1 MNKAKL
7 KTRLNELREI
17 INEHNYR
24 YHVLDNP
31 KVSDFEYDQFLAE
44 LRKIEEQY
52 PEWITPDSPSQR
64 VGGGISEKFE
74 KVPHPAPILS
84 LANAFSGDDL
94 RAWLERIN
102 KVDDRVLESD
112 FVVEPKL
119 DGLSVVLHYRDGL
132 FVQGATRGNGE
143 AGEDITTNLKTLA
156 SLPLRIPL
164 IHSDIKPPSYLVVR
178 GEVFINLD
186 DFEEL
191 NKRQAELGEKIYQTP
206 RNTAA
211 GALRNLDSAVT
222 ASRPLRILIYSIVHS
237 VGEIPMRQWDQVEY
251 LKSLGFPVTADI
263 QQVENIEQ
271 AVTVCEGW
279 IEKRKSL
286 PYEIDGA
293 VVKINDLN
301 LSQDLGVVGKDPRGA
316 IAFKFPAQEVT
327 TQLNDIGVNVGRTG
341 VLTPY
346 AILDPVEIGGV
357 IVRQATLHNF
367 DFIAE
372 KDIRIG
378 DRVLV
383 KRAGDVIPYV
393 IGPIVD
399 ARSGDE
405 LPYDPPKNC
414 PECGEGVSRVE
425 GEVAWYCINPACP
438 EQIIRNIQHYVSRS
452 TLDIVGL
459 GIKIVEQ
466 LVNEGLVK
474 DVADL
479 YTLDSNELM
488 VLEGFGQKK
497 VDNLLAG
504 IEESK
509 TKSLSRFI
517 FSLGIRGVGEVVGAD
532 LAAKFGSV
540 DKLSYATV
548 EELETME
555 GIGPNISM
563 AIVDWFRR
571 EANRAVLE
579 KLKQAGMW
587 PVADVV
593 DSGELGFK
601 PFADKTF
608 VITGTLPNFTRTEA
622 KEFIQSKGGKVISS
636 VSKKTSYVVVGEN
649 PGSKLNKAQGLGVE
663 IIDEDR
669 LRSMADLNDQI

>member
-1 MNKAKL
+1 MKEAKL

-24 YHVLDNP
+24 YHVLDDP
-31 KVSDFEYDQFLAE
+31 IVSDSEYDQCLAE
-44 LRKIEEQY
+44 LRQVEERY
-52 PEWITPDSPSQR
+52 PEWITLDSPSQR
-64 VGGGISEKFE
+64 IGGGVSEKFD

-94 RAWLERIN
+94 RAWVERIS
-102 KVDDRVLESD
+102 KVDERVLDAD

-119 DGLSVVLHYRDGL
+119 DGLSVVLHYRDGI
-132 FVQGATRGNGE
+132 FIQGATRGNGE
-143 AGEDITTNLKTLA
+143 VGEDITTNLKTLA

-164 IHSDIKPPSYLVVR
+164 IRNDIKPPPYLVVR

-191 NKRQAELGEKIYQTP
+191 NKKQAELGQKIYQTP

-211 GALRNLDSAVT
+211 GALRNLDSVVT
-222 ASRPLRILIYSIVHS
+222 ASRPLRLLIYSIVHS
-237 VGEIPMRQWDQVEY
+237 EGKIPMRQWDQVEY
-251 LKSLGFPVTADI
+251 LKSLGFPVPADI
-263 QQVENIEQ
+263 QKFDNIERVV
-271 AVTVCEGW
+271 AACEDW
-279 IEKRKSL
+279 IEKRKFL
-286 PYEIDGA
+286 HFEIDGA
-293 VVKINDLN
+293 VVKINDLV
-301 LSQDLGVVGKDPRGA
+301 LSQDLGFVGKDPRGA

-367 DFIAE
+367 DFIAD

-378 DRVLV
+378 DRVLI

-393 IGPIVD
+393 IGPIVNV
-399 ARSGDE
+399 RSGDE

-414 PECGEGVSRVE
+414 PVCGEGVSRVE

-438 EQIIRNIQHYVSRS
+438 EQIIRNIQHFVSRS

-466 LVNEGLVK
+466 LVNEGLIT

-479 YTLDSNELM
+479 YTLDPNELLA
-488 VLEGFGQKK
+488 LEGFGQKK

-532 LAAKFGSV
+532 LAVRFG
-540 DKLSYATV
+540 DLEKLSQVTI
-548 EELETME
+548 EELETIE
-555 GIGPNISM
+555 GIGPNIAT
-563 AIVDWFRR
+563 AIVDWFSR

-579 KLKQAGMW
+579 KLRQAGMC
-587 PVADVV
+587 PVAYVE
-593 DSGELGFK
+593 DSDELSFK
-601 PFADKTF
+601 SFTGRTF

-622 KEFIQSKGGKVISS
+622 KEFIQSKGGKVTSS

-649 PGSKLNKAQGLGVE
+649 PGSKFNKAQGFGVE

-669 LRSMADLNDQI
+669 LRSLADEG